1 MRAVQSEGEMLKE
14 EGEKPILK
22 CPYKTRA
29 QRPRSLGESTR
40 QKPSERLRAC
50 LCVLL
55 WKRDQEKGIRS
66 FGEAGPADL
75 GTNSSSF
82 CGGRGDRVQD
92 NLG

>member
-22 CPYKTRA
+22 CPYRPRA

-55 WKRDQEKGIRS
+55 WKSIRS
-66 FGEAGPADL
+66 FGEAGPVDL